1 MGLVGTAAAAA
12 ADATSPTPT
21 SAFAKGSSY
30 LPGFDTSSDQAKSE
44 WFFGRARSQAAS
56 INGSLLSASGGVNL
70 YGDYAY
76 SDSRG
81 FKYDNTYKSESTENW
96 GILNDNQ
103 LEGQDNRSYSANV
116 VINGAVANN
125 WLINFAWSPEAF
137 ATHTLATVSDNGGKA
152 YGGNTAVNT
161 GFFNLKLGTIQQ
173 ESNWPAVING
183 TSNTLASSQISD
195 STGWAIKS
203 ILGWDGQILDWT
215 GMKFLPVLDLGVFS
229 SADNVT
235 LADQA
240 NGTKSVTASS
250 TLNQGQ
256 FSLLG
261 DLLKLKWGEGER
273 TATATGVAGTAT
285 ATTAPLSDITVSTI
299 FGLGATIKP
308 GATWDL
314 SKLGLIGQAAS
325 VLADLSLGL
334 PGQNK
339 TVVADDG
346 THAEAH
352 QTGLGITAGLKIAA
366 NTGQLL
372 SFSATLGSQ
381 DVEAQAPEGGIVL
394 PGAECNTQ
402 YFSDVTP
409 DMQFFNDICW
419 LKEKGITT
427 GWPDGTFRP
436 VTPVARDAMA
446 AFLYRQAGSPDVTL
460 PKDPSFTDV
469 PADNMFYKE
478 IEWMQA
484 KGIAAGW
491 DDGTYRP
498 LNDTNRD
505 AMAAF
510 IHRAVN
516 QGIITLK

>member
-1 MGLVGTAAAAA
+1 ETSTSIRPPTRRPAARRALH
-12 ADATSPTPT
+12 PH
-21 SAFAKGSSY
+21 
-30 LPGFDTSSDQAKSE
+30 L
-44 WFFGRARSQAAS
+44 GRA
-56 INGSLLSASGGVNL
+56 
-70 YGDYAY
+70 
-76 SDSRG
+76 
-81 FKYDNTYKSESTENW
+81 
-96 GILNDNQ
+96 
-103 LEGQDNRSYSANV
+103 
-116 VINGAVANN
+116 
-125 WLINFAWSPEAF
+125 
-137 ATHTLATVSDNGGKA
+137 A

-325 VLADLSLGL
+325 VLAHLSLGL